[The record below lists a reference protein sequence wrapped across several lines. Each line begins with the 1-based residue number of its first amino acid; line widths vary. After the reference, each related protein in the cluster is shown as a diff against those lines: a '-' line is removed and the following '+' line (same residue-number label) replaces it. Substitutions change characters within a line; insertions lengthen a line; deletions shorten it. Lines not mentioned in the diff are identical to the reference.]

1 MAACSEVWR
10 SKLGNKYAKADID
23 RWDAQLKSD
32 LSALRRS
39 GSNSKCF
46 DCGASDATWASPKLG
61 IFICVSCSDVHRAA
75 GAHITCVKNFSTYL
89 WGPDEVALMKST
101 GNKTGRELYGSV
113 TVLPSDTK
121 QHKVDVC
128 TAKYGNPKVQKT
140 IELQVAAATALTST
154 GPRSSS
160 SQAPSPEPR
169 VHSATV
175 METTSTKQSAP
186 VVKAE
191 KSLFDELFGDDVR
204 LGGTRVQTKAVA
216 TKSWT
221 DDMTWFD
228 ALPPAPAAQPRGQ
241 HAQASVAKAK
251 PWTDSTSWFDELF
264 STDSE
269 NQPQGYSAKRPAT
282 VAKVDTGASDVHKVH
297 AGHELDD
304 LIFEDF
310 GCW

>member
-1 MAACSEVWR
+1 
-10 SKLGNKYAKADID
+10 
-23 RWDAQLKSD
+23 
-32 LSALRRS
+32 
-39 GSNSKCF
+39 
-46 DCGASDATWASPKLG
+46 
-61 IFICVSCSDVHRAA
+61 VHRAA

-101 GNKTGRELYGSV
+101 GNKNGRELYGSV

-160 SQAPSPEPR
+160 NQGSSPEPR
-169 VHSATV
+169 VRSATV
-175 METTSTKQSAP
+175 MEAASTKQSAP
-186 VVKAE
+186 VGKE
-191 KSLFDELFGDDVR
+191 KSLFDEMFADDVR
-204 LGGTRVQTKAVA
+204 PVAAPAVQSQNRVQTKAAAVN
-216 TKSWT
+216 SWA

-228 ALPPAPAAQPRGQ
+228 ALPPAPTAQPRGQ
-241 HAQASVAKAK
+241 HAQAK

-269 NQPQGYSAKRPAT
+269 NQPQGCSAKRPAT
-282 VAKVDTGASDVHKVH
+282 VVKLATGASDLDKVH

-304 LIFEDF
+304 LIFKDF
-310 GCW
+310 GHW